1 MVLQAKAPI
10 FVRRKRH
17 SPTMERT
24 RIFACERPGTHRCR
38 TPWRTLLAAL
48 VCCLA
53 GGPLAAQPY
62 LYDAKAI
69 RLYERDFVDTIPLTI
84 VEGRL
89 YVPVRT
95 GGEEY
100 LFLLDTGNG
109 LGEIHAEGHLRPQKR
124 LGEKTFFDFNGT
136 TQTLPVVAMP
146 PFRLG
151 HIEVG
156 NFPVSLTQRPLP
168 QGYEGVLGFVL
179 FQRGVAAKIDL
190 RRRQLILTDR
200 KKFFRDE
207 EGHRL
212 KYRLYGFTPQ
222 VELSPFEGYTAEAVF
237 DTGNPHLFLLDKR
250 LLEEWED
257 DPKVARQVTEWRQG
271 QELRSAYSLE
281 PHGEMADLRL
291 DRLAWGRLHLRGAK
305 GRTKQGMSNLGAAF
319 LRYGSI
325 IIDPWRKEL
334 VFQPYKK

>member
-1 MVLQAKAPI
+1 MESAKKQPSAG
-10 FVRRKRH
+10 
-17 SPTMERT
+17 
-24 RIFACERPGTHRCR
+24 C
-38 TPWRTLLAAL
+38 AAL
-48 VCCLA
+48 RCEALLCRLVAALGGCLMCMH
-53 GGPLAAQPY
+53 LAAQPY
-62 LYDAKAI
+62 LYDAKRI
-69 RLYERDFVDTIPLTI
+69 RLYERDFVDTIPLT
-84 VEGRL
+84 VMNGRL
-89 YVPVRT
+89 FVPVCS

-151 HIEVG
+151 HIEMG

-222 VELSPFEGYTAEAVF
+222 VELSPFEGYTAEVVF
-237 DTGNPHLFLLDKR
+237 DTGNPHLFLLDKA
-250 LLEEWED
+250 LLEQWEED
-257 DPKVARQVTEWRQG
+257 KEVARQVSGWREG
-271 QELRSAYSLE
+271 QELRSAYSME
-281 PHGEMADLRL
+281 PHGEMADLLL

-319 LRYGSI
+319 LRYGTVV
-325 IIDPWRKEL
+325 IDPWRKEL
-334 VFQPYKK
+334 VFQAYKK